1 MYRVGY
7 PDDATPPQTLV
18 TMMTAFNM
26 LNTGIL
32 ALVVEGDALAA
43 KVDGACDVMLHN
55 HYSSCSAWNSHC
67 CIRCII
73 YIRLERGIYRLWIWI
88 LVHFIYQTV
97 LYTDCFH

>member
-18 TMMTAFNM
+18 AMVTAFNM

-43 KVDGACDVMLHN
+43 EVGGACDVTLHN
-55 HYSSCSAWNSHC
+55 HYSSWN
-67 CIRCII
+67 ILVYI
-73 YIRLERGIYRLWIWI
+73 YI
-88 LVHFIYQTV
+88 YQV
-97 LYTDCFH
+97 GEMHL